1 MKLTDRDNTDYD
13 TLQDIISEVYEQ
25 YGYDDFMHGNSLVD
39 LADDVLHIIN
49 ENPDYRYLRFPRRF
63 TTWIYSICTRR
74 YWKKYCSQRSLWYSR

>member
-25 YGYDDFMHGNSLVD
+25 YGYDDFMHGNSVID

-49 ENPDYRYLRFPRRF
+49 ENPDYRYLRLFNNNEIEIEIESFKDDIEEINKLKR
-63 TTWIYSICTRR
+63 
-74 YWKKYCSQRSLWYSR
+74 KG

>member
-49 ENPDYRYLRFPRRF
+49 EIPDYRYLRLFNSSEIEIEIESFRNDMEEINRL
-63 TTWIYSICTRR
+63 
-74 YWKKYCSQRSLWYSR
+74 KKEG